1 LQLTLSFRLIWMFY
15 CFYFLS
21 STSKKQCIASSSFPK
36 ALQYFYQK
44 KLFRPRFVNPSC
56 MPSLLILP
64 QNIKWTH
71 SKNTIFYY
79 MAVATNYFTMITKWL
94 QIIWYGCRQ
103 TYPPPTYLPT
113 HQPTYLLTHPSTH
126 PPTYLLRTCLHTHLF
141 TFPFTH

>member
-1 LQLTLSFRLIWMFY
+1 MFGLAKKVMVEYVTILMKMGLNTWSQIFKLQLTLSFRLIWMFY

-79 MAVATNYFTMITKWL
+79 MAVATNYFTMITK
-94 QIIWYGCRQ
+94 
-103 TYPPPTYLPT
+103 
-113 HQPTYLLTHPSTH
+113 
-126 PPTYLLRTCLHTHLF
+126 
-141 TFPFTH
+141 